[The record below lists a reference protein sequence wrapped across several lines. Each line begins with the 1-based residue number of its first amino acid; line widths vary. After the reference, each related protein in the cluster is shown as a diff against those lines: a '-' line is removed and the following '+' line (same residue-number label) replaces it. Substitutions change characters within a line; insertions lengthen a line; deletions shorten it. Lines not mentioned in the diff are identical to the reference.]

1 MWTPAL
7 LVGAILSAGIGRAAA
22 DDVDLS
28 SVPRAVLQ
36 SDAFRYLQHCR
47 ENPGNGVW
55 DLVANRSVTCGEYLT
70 FRRQLVRIYERV
82 AFDEDPIIFKPDS
95 TSTKVDELLF
105 CRAHAQAKVVQFPF
119 DKIQYAC
126 EGVLTRDNK
135 VRGGFSPQ
143 DARSAAERAQRLEDE
158 ARRASPVEREAA
170 DARAREARTLAERL
184 AKFQAERQREEAET
198 RKRAAEAAEAEAR
211 QRTAEAEAAEAE
223 ARSEAAQEEGRRL
236 RIAGLTAGL
245 TPIDSYMDVAVE
257 TATVRELPE
266 RSAVAI
272 STLPRSNQV
281 HVIGTLPSGWVQI
294 AQEGEPVGWIH
305 RGALRPAAARP
316 GTVAAR
322 PKRTA
327 GATAVF
333 APRYAFPKGRPNPN
347 GVAVIIGNRIYRH
360 RDIPQVSFAHN
371 DAEAMR
377 QYVTRTL
384 GYDPRN
390 VVMLSD
396 ASQANLYA
404 WLGTEGNIR
413 GRLFDLIGDAS
424 EIFIFYSGHGV
435 PGASGGG
442 YLLPV
447 DGDPL
452 KPELT
457 GYRVDTLVGNLNRI
471 GAQSVILALDA
482 CFSGLSHGGALMPS
496 ASGIYLSPRLS
507 GGLARGALLT
517 AADGRQ
523 IASWDEQTG
532 FGLFTRHLL
541 EGLLGKADG
550 RSGDG
555 DGVVTL
561 AEVKAYLQS
570 EVTHDAR
577 RTYGR
582 DQTPQVLGAQDLAL
596 VSITAPVFSG
606 FPKTGVIQAAGG
618 GRAASPL
625 AQRDDGTDFLKRLFK
640 ATSGQLERPPG
651 TEDGVG
657 N

>member
-1 MWTPAL
+1 M
-7 LVGAILSAGIGRAAA
+7 LVGAILFAGPGHAA
-22 DDVDLS
+22 DVDLS
-28 SVPRAVLQ
+28 SVPRKVLQ
-36 SDAFRYLQHCR
+36 SDAFQFLQHCR
-47 ENPGNGVW
+47 DNPGNGVW

-70 FRRQLVRIYERV
+70 FRRQLIRIYERV
-82 AFDEDPIIFKPDS
+82 GFDENPIIFKPDS

-105 CRAHAQAKVVQFPF
+105 CRAHPQGKVVQFPF

-126 EGVLTRDNK
+126 AGVLARDK
-135 VRGGFSPQ
+135 KARGRFSPQ
-143 DARSAAERAQRLEDE
+143 DARSAAERAERLEDE
-158 ARRASPVEREAA
+158 ARRASPGKRGDA
-170 DARAREARTLAERL
+170 DARAREARLLAERL
-184 AKFQAERQREEAET
+184 AKFQMERQREEAET

-211 QRTAEAEAAEAE
+211 RRTAEAEAAEAE
-223 ARSEAAQEEGRRL
+223 ARNEAAQEEKSQL
-236 RIAGLTAGL
+236 RIARLTVGL
-245 TPIDSYMDVAVE
+245 TPVDIYMDVAVKA
-257 TATVRELPE
+257 ATVRELPQ
-266 RSAVAI
+266 RSAPALG
-272 STLPRSNQV
+272 TRSRGNQV
-281 HVIGTLPSGWVQI
+281 HVIGTLPTGWVQI
-294 AQEGEPVGWIH
+294 AQEGEPAGWIH
-305 RGALRPAAARP
+305 RGALRPAAAEA
-316 GTVAAR
+316 GTATVQS
-322 PKRTA
+322 KRSA
-327 GATAVF
+327 ATAPVF
-333 APRYAFPKGRPNPN
+333 APRYAFPKGRSNPN
-347 GVAVIIGNRIYRH
+347 GVAVIIGNRSYRH
-360 RDIPQVSFAHN
+360 RDVPQVSFAHN

-396 ASQANLYA
+396 ASQADLYA

-452 KPELT
+452 KPQLT

-482 CFSGLSHGGALMPS
+482 CFSGLSHGGALLPS
-496 ASGIYLSPRLS
+496 ASGIYLTPRLA
-507 GGLARGALLT
+507 GGLSRGAVLT

-523 IASWDEQTG
+523 IASWDEKTG

-550 RSGDG
+550 LSGEG

-561 AEVKAYLQS
+561 AEIKTYLQS
-570 EVTHDAR
+570 EVTYDAR
-577 RTYGR
+577 RIYGR
-582 DQTPQVLGAQDLAL
+582 DQIPQILGAHDMALAS
-596 VSITAPVFSG
+596 VTAPGFSG
-606 FPKTGVIQAAGG
+606 FPETGVVQAARGDRTANPSARG
-618 GRAASPL
+618 SEGA
-625 AQRDDGTDFLKRLFK
+625 DFLKRLLK
-640 ATSGQLERPPG
+640 APPRQLERPPG